1 MFFFHPDWTIP
12 ANPSKDHGNPQGHS
26 YMSTLQTAR
35 LRILQPL
42 PATSN
47 ELRKDSWVGPM
58 GLCMPITVRSKTRRA
73 PQGDLNTVPTH
84 TSVKWTDGVWNN
96 RDYYTQTHEFLLNLA
111 ALIIYTAALHMRGPE
126 LTKAKHAN
134 DTSTLRNILIH
145 LNHLLILTEYYK
157 GDAIKS
163 RPMVIARYLP
173 EDVGRLVL
181 SYLSEVIPF
190 IRLSAVLQSGNEDV
204 LLVRSV
210 GSDMLEIARSSWLD
224 LVARS
229 GFFFSVFMFV
239 FRVYSLAKDERF
251 SQVCFS
257 RVKWC
262 DLGNRCYCYD
272 IAVVVNIDI
281 EKRFGIM

>member
-58 GLCMPITVRSKTRRA
+58 GLCMPITTRRA

-224 LVARS
+224 VVARS